1 MIQMFAEFLHREN
14 NTQLRL
20 HNPIYLQRAL
30 EIQKTVRNGDT
41 WLSNTY
47 NTLGSYDTSN
57 DSYYKKIVDVTV
69 DSIKNVAKEY
79 GVYTDNVEC
88 TDSWLNVSDQNSF
101 QEYHLHAGNHFS
113 AVYYINV
120 PEDSGN
126 IVFRSA
132 ETQTDM
138 FPLPASEHTLANSKS
153 FIVEPEAGDLLIF
166 RSNVLHMVTINKSN
180 EPRVTMA
187 MNFIVR

>member
-1 MIQMFAEFLHREN
+1 MIQMFGEFLYREN
-14 NTQLRL
+14 KTQLRFN
-20 HNPIYLQRAL
+20 NPIYLQRAL
-30 EIQKTVRNGDT
+30 EIQKTTRNGDT

-57 DSYYKKIVDVTV
+57 DSYYKQIVDITIDTV
-69 DSIKNVAKEY
+69 KTVAENY
-79 GVYTDNVEC
+79 GVYTDDVQC
-88 TDSWLNVSDQNSF
+88 TDSWLNVSDKNSF
-101 QEYHLHAGNHFS
+101 QEYHLHSNNHFS

-120 PEDSGN
+120 PENSGN

-138 FPLPASEHTLANSKS
+138 FPLPATKETLANGKS
-153 FIVEPEAGDLLIF
+153 FIVEPRAGDLLIF
-166 RSNVLHMVTINKSN
+166 RSNVLHMVTINESDD
-180 EPRVTMA
+180 PRVTMA